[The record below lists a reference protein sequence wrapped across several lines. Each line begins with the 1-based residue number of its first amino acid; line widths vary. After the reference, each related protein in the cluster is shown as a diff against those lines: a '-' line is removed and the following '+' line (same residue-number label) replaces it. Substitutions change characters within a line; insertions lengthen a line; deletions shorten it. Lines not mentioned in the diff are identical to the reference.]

1 MPIEK
6 VASLQEAVQPV
17 DEVENP
23 KKGLALRYRYLLIAF
38 LAFPGSF
45 SLPVGCATLAYNK
58 LMEDGSKETDKPKS
72 QPKNQGVGKGISTTL
87 NINADSIGGE

>member
-6 VASLQEAVQPV
+6 VASLQEAVQPA
-17 DEVENP
+17 DEIQDP

-45 SLPVGCATLAYNK
+45 SLPVGCATYAYNK
-58 LMEDGSKETDKPKS
+58 LKGDASEKSNAPQSETESRK
-72 QPKNQGVGKGISTTL
+72 VGIDLSSTL
-87 NINADSIGGE
+87 GANADSAVGQ